1 MVKFDIYGR
10 GRSLRVAIM
19 FTCQLAFIF
28 FGATDENALL
38 PDFSSNVSLGYD
50 QGVFS
55 GIVGNEDFLEIV
67 RHPSPGILGI
77 IVSIYNL
84 GCFTG
89 TIVSFASSDK
99 MGPRNSMWFA
109 MAWIIVS
116 ESAPCRRLQLAGY
129 LSTEYR
135 ICINGEQVGA
145 ILQTTAFS
153 RAQLL
158 VARFVT
164 GIGTGIETTVVPM
177 YQSELCEAKK
187 RGKYVCSEALF
198 VGVGIVIAYWFDYG
212 MSYVGGAISWRLPV
226 ACQMIFAIMV
236 IILVFGLPESPRWL
250 YRHNRPDEAL
260 QVLCDIYAMGPDDSK
275 VASES
280 EGIIQAIELETM
292 HGEYKW
298 SQIFKR
304 DEVQT
309 GKRVLLAYGMQFM
322 NQMGGINLVVY
333 YVTSVLE
340 YNVGLSRKLSLL
352 LGGVIQIMF
361 VIGSF
366 YPTFFSDRFGRR
378 KPMMWG
384 SFGLFISMMMIS
396 ILLSFKGITFQHN
409 LESLKI
415 LNCVGTSVEKPTAT
429 ASVAFFFLFMLIF
442 GASVNCIP
450 WVYGPEILPLHV
462 RAKGQAIGVSANWL
476 WNFFVVMITPTLIED
491 LAWKGYLIFMSL
503 NLVFVPIVYF
513 FYPETANLT
522 LEEIDFL
529 FTDSRPSPPTGLGTG
544 SAASEGKGEDTGS
557 VSLDEEREKQ

>member
-28 FGATDENALL
+28 FGASDENAPL
-38 PDFSSNVSLGYD
+38 PDLPSNVSLGYD

-109 MAWIIVS
+109 MAWII
-116 ESAPCRRLQLAGY
+116 G
-129 LSTEYR
+129 TGYR
-135 ICINGEQVGA
+135 IRIDGEQVGA

-250 YRHNRPDEAL
+250 YRHSRPDEAL
-260 QVLCDIYAMGPDDSK
+260 QVLCDIYDMGPDDSK
-275 VASES
+275 VVSES

-361 VIGSF
+361 VIGSI

-409 LESLKI
+409 LKGLKI
-415 LNCVGTSVEKPTAT
+415 LNCIGTSVEKPTAT

-491 LAWKGYLIFMSL
+491 LAWKGYLIFMCL

-529 FTDSRPSPPTGLGTG
+529 FTDGGRPTPPAGLGTG
-544 SAASEGKGEDTGS
+544 SVAHEVKSEHTGS
-557 VSLDEEREKQ
+557 VSVDEGREKQ

>member
-1 MVKFDIYGR
+1 MVKLNIYGR
-10 GRSLRVAIM
+10 GRSLRMAIM

-28 FGATDENALL
+28 FG
-38 PDFSSNVSLGYD
+38 YD

-55 GIVGNEDFLEIV
+55 GIVGNDEFLDIV
-67 RHPSPGILGI
+67 HHPSAGILGI

-84 GCFTG
+84 GCFAG
-89 TIVSFASSDK
+89 TIVSFAISDRI
-99 MGPRNSMWFA
+99 GPRKSMWFS
-109 MAWIIVS
+109 MAWIIV
-116 ESAPCRRLQLAGY
+116 
-129 LSTEYR
+129 
-135 ICINGEQVGA
+135 GA
-145 ILQTTAFS
+145 TLQTTSFS
-153 RAQLL
+153 RPQLL
-158 VARFVT
+158 VARFIT
-164 GIGTGIETTVVPM
+164 GMGTGIETTVVPV

-187 RGKYVCSEALF
+187 RGKYVCSEPLF

-212 MSYVGGAISWRLPV
+212 MSYVDGAINWRLPV

-236 IILVFGLPESPRWL
+236 ILLVFGLPESPRWL

-260 QVLCDIYAMGPDDSK
+260 QVLCDIYDMGPEDGK
-275 VASES
+275 VVSES
-280 EGIIQAIELETM
+280 EGIIQAIQLETL

-298 SQIFKR
+298 SQILKR

-309 GKRVLLAYGMQFM
+309 GRRVLLAYGIQFM
-322 NQMGGINLVVY
+322 NQMGGINLVVVSSFPALSYCIDLNHQSLTLWALQY

-340 YNVGLSRKLSLL
+340 YNVGLTRKLSLL

-396 ILLSFKGITFQHN
+396 ILLSFKG
-409 LESLKI
+409 
-415 LNCVGTSVEKPTAT
+415 TSIEKPTAT

-450 WVYGPEILPLHV
+450 WVYGPEILPLHA
-462 RAKGQAIGVSANWL
+462 RAKGQAIGISANWL
-476 WNFFVVMITPTLIED
+476 WNFFVVMITPTLIQN
-491 LAWKGYLIFMSL
+491 LAWKGYLIFMCL
-503 NLVFVPIVYF
+503 NLVFVPIIYF

-529 FTDSRPSPPTGLGTG
+529 FTDRARYPSIAELRSAGNGDVRVDGVDGNEKDESG
-544 SAASEGKGEDTGS
+544 SAGGS
-557 VSLDEEREKQ
+557 VRHDEVRVGAGGKE